1 MSVYLILSR
10 VTRAAGAVPVS
21 SWAAV
26 ACPTR
31 VVTNED
37 ETRRV
42 VLLGAWVRGGG
53 VGNGTDAGT
62 DDRHPSI
69 ASLRITS
76 NPGHGALYWRAR
88 PVLVGD
94 AVPAAMGWERC
105 SGILRSS
112 ATPATWPAEDAR
124 FAKLEW
130 PCDVVLDPGADAST
144 THPSTVVEPV
154 CAEILYAPAD
164 DYHNWPR
171 GLDALGAP
179 THVPGSN
186 PTRRDESPD
195 AFKFAFDLLAASPT
209 GDASTMDGA
218 DAMKSS
224 TESTAAALVVA
235 VPDPPSLR
243 YTHAFLGSPSER
255 PVSFH
260 ATLMS
265 RTYVSGIEL
274 RDVDDGSFAVTVR
287 IQSSIGNYLSVTGA
301 GAETLA
307 RARNPFEQGDGVMD
321 AGVMDFT
328 AMPADAAR
336 MLAALEYTHAV
347 DDKYDG
353 DGSAVDE
360 ISVSV
365 MSGACVRKDALG
377 LTGCPRAADVSS
389 ESTLRIWIRVSGR
402 VKDLGTRST
411 PAWERGFSSL
421 LPVIVSAMA
430 LAAWAV
436 AAAWSACAWV
446 LENAGITCNGT
457 CEDDSDGDDASTE
470 KEKDGVEK
478 GRVERRVRSH
488 RRGFDGV

>member
-53 VGNGTDAGT
+53 VGNGTEAGT

-76 NPGHGALYWRAR
+76 NPDHGALYWRAR

-186 PTRRDESPD
+186 PTRDESPD

-255 PVSFH
+255 PVSFS

-265 RTYVSGIEL
+265 RTRVSGIEL

-301 GAETLA
+301 GAETLE
-307 RARNPFEQGDGVMD
+307 RARNPFERGDGVMD
-321 AGVMDFT
+321 AGVLEFT

-365 MSGACVRKDALG
+365 MSGACVRKDVLG

-389 ESTLRIWIRVSGR
+389 ESTVRIWIRVSGR

-421 LPVIVSAMA
+421 LPLIVSAMA

-436 AAAWSACAWV
+436 AVIVSACAWV

-457 CEDDSDGDDASTE
+457 CGDDSDGDDASTE
-470 KEKDGVEK
+470 KEKDGVEN